1 MTRWRLPLM
10 HRLPLLTCVLF
21 GLFVMH
27 GVQATPSPVQSAG
40 AMLGA
45 GIHSHDVAPGPMAGG
60 LHIVSASDGCSG
72 GHCGESHP
80 GAVCLALLVVAGLIS
95 LLAAFRAGRVPP
107 GMTRPHSLFVRRGP
121 PEARPATVYQL
132 SVLRL

>member
-1 MTRWRLPLM
+1 M
-10 HRLPLLTCVLF
+10 HRLLLLTCVLF

-27 GVQATPSPVQSAG
+27 GVQATPSPLQSAG
-40 AMLGA
+40 AMLGG
-45 GIHSHDVAPGPMAGG
+45 GIHSHAVAPATMAGG
-60 LHIVSASDGCSG
+60 LRIVSASDGCSG

-80 GAVCLALLVVAGLIS
+80 GAVCLALLVVAGLIL
-95 LLAAFRAGRVPP
+95 LLAAFRAGPLPP

-121 PEARPATVYQL
+121 PQAKPPTVYQL